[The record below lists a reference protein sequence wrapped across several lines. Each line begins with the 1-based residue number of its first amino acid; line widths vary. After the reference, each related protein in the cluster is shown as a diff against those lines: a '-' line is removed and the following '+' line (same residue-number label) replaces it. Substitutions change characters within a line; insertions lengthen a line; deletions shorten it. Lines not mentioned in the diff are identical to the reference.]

1 MVRGLQIF
9 RINLAIKFH
18 GFENTV
24 EVITEDTGGIGL
36 KHDSLVA
43 KLEDANDS
51 LLFII

>member
-24 EVITEDTGGIGL
+24 EVVTEDAGRIGL

-43 KLEDANDS
+43 ELKDADDS
-51 LLFII
+51 LIFIV